1 MHLFGVLL
9 PLVWLVRG
17 RDHKRVIRLRVLII
31 VFAAGAVLMGAGV
44 RIILDSISAL
54 VFVIIEANS
63 WRTWKGG
70 LTTFGELV
78 VTGGVGAL
86 SVAVNHR
93 LSSIAELVLM
103 VMAHSMPGCG
113 SLLALVPAR

>member
-1 MHLFGVLL
+1 M
-9 PLVWLVRG
+9 
-17 RDHKRVIRLRVLII
+17 
-31 VFAAGAVLMGAGV
+31 
-44 RIILDSISAL
+44 RIILDSIIAL

-103 VMAHSMPGCG
+103 VRLILC
-113 SLLALVPAR
+113 PAVAVSWPWCRRVEASAAVAAWLRCWEFV

>member
-1 MHLFGVLL
+1 M
-9 PLVWLVRG
+9 WLVRG

-44 RIILDSISAL
+44 RIILDSIIAL

-86 SVAVNHR
+86 AVNHR